1 VNKSKRQRR
10 LEAAFLDRQFQF
22 WGFQA
27 VGWLGLAI
35 LTYVSLTYLYGPSD
49 WPYIL
54 HPFVQSLL
62 GILISWPMRPIF
74 RWLWDK
80 GPVLRLATI
89 ALSVLLFSFVWTV
102 VRLWTFVLMTQ
113 EEKSFLPEFGGWYF
127 PGVLVFAGWA
137 ALYHGIKFY
146 HLLQEEH
153 AELLRVAEEKKAA
166 ELKHSRAE
174 AVAQDAQLK
183 MLRYQLNPHF
193 LFNTMNAIASLVNS
207 NNGDRACTVIDKLST
222 FMRRSLDSDP
232 LTPVTVSKEIETL
245 KLYLEIEQVRFADR
259 LQLEFEI
266 DEEASRLLVPSL
278 LLQPIAENAIKHAIA
293 PLVGGGTIR
302 IKASVLDEQLEL
314 IVEDTGPGIAGLGE
328 NELPTNGVG
337 LRNTWERL
345 TTIFGDEF
353 SVRLEPASP
362 SGLRVRLR
370 LPARERSIAPDL
382 SELLR
387 SYA

>member
-1 VNKSKRQRR
+1 VNKTARQRR
-10 LEAAFLDRQFQF
+10 LEAAFLDRQVQF

-35 LTYVSLTYLYGPSD
+35 LSYVSLTYLYGPSE

-62 GILISWPMRPIF
+62 GIVISWPMRPIF

-80 GPVLRLATI
+80 GRLLRLATI
-89 ALSVLLFSFVWTV
+89 ALSVVLFSFVWTV
-102 VRLWTFVLMTQ
+102 ARLWTFVVMTQ

-146 HLLQEEH
+146 HLLQDEH
-153 AELLRVAEEKKAA
+153 TQLLRVAEEKKAA
-166 ELKHSRAE
+166 ELLHSRAE

-193 LFNTMNAIASLVNS
+193 LFNTMTAISSLVNS
-207 NNGDRACTVIDKLST
+207 DNRDRACAVIDKLST

-232 LTPVTVSKEIETL
+232 LTPVSVSQEIETL
-245 KLYLEIEQVRFADR
+245 KLYLEIEQVRFVDR
-259 LQLEFEI
+259 LKLEFYI
-266 DEEASRLLVPSL
+266 DEDASRLLVPSL

-293 PLVGGGTIR
+293 PLVAGGTIR
-302 IKASVLDEQLEL
+302 VSASVRGEQLEL
-314 IVEDTGPGIAGLGE
+314 VVEDTGPGIVVLGA
-328 NELPTNGVG
+328 NELPANGVG
-337 LRNTWERL
+337 LRNTWDRL
-345 TTIFGDEF
+345 TAIFGDQF
-353 SVRLEPASP
+353 SIRLEPASP

-370 LPARERSIAPDL
+370 IPAQGMRTEPDIAEM
-382 SELLR
+382 SR